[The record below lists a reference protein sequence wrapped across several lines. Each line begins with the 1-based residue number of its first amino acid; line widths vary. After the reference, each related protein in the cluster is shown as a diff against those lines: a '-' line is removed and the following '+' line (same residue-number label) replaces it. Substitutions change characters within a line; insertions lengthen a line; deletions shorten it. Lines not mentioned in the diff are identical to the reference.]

1 MNRHTGQHT
10 GESFLEPN
18 RLLVH
23 TPMMPR
29 PVLELD
35 ARYRARKLKSRVT
48 SVLLA
53 LAAAVTI
60 VPLIS
65 VFAYAALRGLP
76 AISWSLFT
84 ELPKP
89 VGELGGGLA
98 NALAGTVLVVLIA
111 SAIGIPW
118 GIGIGVFLS
127 EYGQGKTGK
136 MVRFCADLLA
146 SVPSIVVGLFVYA
159 IAVVPFK
166 HFSAAAGGLALA
178 ILMIPTIA
186 RSSEEILKL
195 VPTHI
200 REAGLALGLPRW
212 KVVLRIVLRAARG
225 GIVTGLL
232 LSVARVAG
240 ETAPLLF
247 TALGNRFWSLRLGE
261 PIATLPVQI
270 YTYAISPFDDW
281 QTQAWAGALVL
292 ITTVFLVNL
301 ITRVVFRRGGESA

>member
-1 MNRHTGQHT
+1 VA
-10 GESFLEPN
+10 SII
-18 RLLVH
+18 
-23 TPMMPR
+23 
-29 PVLELD
+29 
-35 ARYRARKLKSRVT
+35 
-48 SVLLA
+48 LA
-53 LAAAVTI
+53 VAAVVTI
-60 VPLIS
+60 LPLIS
-65 VFAYAALRGLP
+65 VFAYAAIRGFP
-76 AISWSLFT
+76 AVSFALFT
-84 ELPKP
+84 QLPKP
-89 VGELGGGLA
+89 VGETGGGLA
-98 NALAGTVLVVLIA
+98 NALIGTVLLVSIA
-111 SAIGIPW
+111 SMIGIPW
-118 GIGIGVFLS
+118 GIGIGIFLS
-127 EYGQGKTGK
+127 EYGQGKSGK
-136 MVRFCADLLA
+136 TIRFAADILA

-159 IAVVPFK
+159 VAVVPFK
-166 HFSAAAGGLALA
+166 HFSALAGGLALG

-247 TALGNRFWSLRLGE
+247 TALGNRFWSLKLTE
-261 PIATLPVQI
+261 PIASLPVQI

-292 ITTVFLVNL
+292 ITAVFIVNL
-301 ITRVVFRRGGESA
+301 ITRVMLRRAGGES